1 MEKLRM
7 LWNGKSNGF
16 LNEMNFSVRAWPEIQ
31 QMIEYELSYTS
42 TKVPIL
48 QRNIGRMTCYKA
60 ALFTHAEL

>member
-1 MEKLRM
+1 
-7 LWNGKSNGF
+7 
-16 LNEMNFSVRAWPEIQ
+16 MNFSVRAWPEIQ